1 MNEPAKFVKTAHTVP
16 PQLNK
21 VDKYLS
27 PQTVTG

>member
-1 MNEPAKFVKTAHTVP
+1 MNEPAKFVKTAHSVP

-27 PQTVTG
+27 PRTVTG